1 MAKLCGPSFARSSG
15 AAGPEDSGAR
25 ERESG
30 ATVAGDPEHAAVAR
44 GEEEE
49 DRDAVVGRPY

>member
-1 MAKLCGPSFARSSG
+1 MRAVLRSRSSG